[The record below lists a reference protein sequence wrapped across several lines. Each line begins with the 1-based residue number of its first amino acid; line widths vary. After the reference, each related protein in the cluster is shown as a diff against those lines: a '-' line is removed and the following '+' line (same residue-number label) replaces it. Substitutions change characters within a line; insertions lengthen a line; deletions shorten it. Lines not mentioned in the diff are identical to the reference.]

1 MLKCDAPVNNG
12 GLGSLGDAC
21 LPSCR
26 LNVTAHH
33 TVVDLNATLELEVA
47 GLTGQEQ
54 VLVVETTTRLAEAAE
69 VVKNMNAAP
78 NMTGHYWLRL
88 LHAQPRELASRAVAG
103 NESLLFLS
111 VFSLTDQ
118 QFVSKSRVGDIIR

>member
-1 MLKCDAPVNNG
+1 M
-12 GLGSLGDAC
+12 
-21 LPSCR
+21 
-26 LNVTAHH
+26 
-33 TVVDLNATLELEVA
+33 VDLNATLELEVT

-69 VVKNMNAAP
+69 VVKHMNAAP